1 MRDLYDTLVTDRQ
14 RDTRDKWET
23 APDFDDI
30 FEWESDDPRPEDED
44 DLDLDEWLAGK

>member
-1 MRDLYDTLVTDRQ
+1 MRDLYDTLYSPNRFE
-14 RDTRDKWET
+14 RDKWET